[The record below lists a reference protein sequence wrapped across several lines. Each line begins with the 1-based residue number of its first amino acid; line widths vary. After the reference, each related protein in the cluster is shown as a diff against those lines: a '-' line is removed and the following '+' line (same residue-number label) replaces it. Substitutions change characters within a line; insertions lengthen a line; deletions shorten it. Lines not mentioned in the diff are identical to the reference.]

1 MFVTRCSGLTVPNRD
16 GHLPFPLQT
25 GPNGEPIVDIYHPND
40 AYFSFVDRLIPV
52 AAKMGITL
60 TLVPTWGRYITGGL
74 QGGPVVF
81 DERNSRSYGEYLGE
95 RYPFHPWVLGGDTNR
110 YWNPKTVA
118 YLDEKKD
125 VNDLEVIDYKP
136 VFDAM
141 REGIVEGEKRAIC
154 KLSKEVGDKARGYET
169 FFTFHSTQGERVFA
183 TAYIISRLLIVLCDL
198 QAGYP
203 KLLPPRWL
211 VLSSPT
217 PTGSR

>member
-1 MFVTRCSGLTVPNRD
+1 M
-16 GHLPFPLQT
+16 
-25 GPNGEPIVDIYHPND
+25 
-40 AYFSFVDRLIPV
+40 
-52 AAKMGITL
+52 
-60 TLVPTWGRYITGGL
+60 
-74 QGGPVVF
+74 VF
-81 DERNSRSYGEYLGE
+81 DERNSRSYGESLGE

-125 VNDLEVIDYKP
+125 VNDLKVIDYKP

-141 REGIVEGEKRAIC
+141 REGIVEGEKRAIS

-183 TAYIISRLLIVLCDL
+183 TAYMISRLLIVLCDL